1 MIVFVFQGIVKDNLT
16 VAHNL
21 WSISYGPFN
30 YDSLHY
36 DSCIVGGPD
45 SCQIPLF
52 LHHRNMTIEIN
63 FIYKRIII
71 MDKNEHVFVMQAV
84 FIDVLVSSKCF

>member
-1 MIVFVFQGIVKDNLT
+1 MIVFVFQGIVKGHLT

-21 WSISYGPFN
+21 WTILLWLIS
-30 YDSLHY
+30 
-36 DSCIVGGPD
+36 VGGPD

-52 LHHRNMTIEIN
+52 LHHMNMTIEIN